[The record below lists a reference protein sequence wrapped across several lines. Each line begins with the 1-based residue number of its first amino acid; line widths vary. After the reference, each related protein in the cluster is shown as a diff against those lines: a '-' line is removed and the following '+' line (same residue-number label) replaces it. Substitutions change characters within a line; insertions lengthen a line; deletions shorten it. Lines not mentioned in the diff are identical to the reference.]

1 MDIFLIDLE
10 QPNRITKSVVA
21 WRHYFVAN
29 EFAEL
34 QAEERYIS
42 PEVTLIWFVFLWV
55 GLGWQH
61 VIKAEPDYS
70 VVPDETK
77 VTNILLE
84 LFFAGSLFFIIGYVQ
99 IVLHRINAVSSSG
112 SAVTGFV
119 DLCTLA
125 NVSLLMF
132 DEQAHGYYIHAQAP
146 WRSSDIPLV
155 DLSRELQNEEKG
167 KVASGGRG
175 LKEHQPKHE
184 ND

>member
-1 MDIFLIDLE
+1 MVDQE
-10 QPNRITKSVVA
+10 QPNRQTKSVVA

-61 VIKAEPDYS
+61 VVKAEPDFS
-70 VVPDETK
+70 VVADDKK
-77 VTNILLE
+77 VNNILLE
-84 LFFAGSLFFIIGYVQ
+84 LFFAGTLFFVIGFIQ
-99 IVLHRINAVSSSG
+99 LCIHRFMALTG
-112 SAVTGFV
+112 GDGTAVTGFV

-132 DEQAHGYYIHAQAP
+132 DEQAHGFYLHAQAP
-146 WRSSDIPLV
+146 WGASDIPLV
-155 DLSRELQNEEKG
+155 DLSREL
-167 KVASGGRG
+167 
-175 LKEHQPKHE
+175 
-184 ND
+184 